1 MTLVAPKTPNAE
13 VVADFGTESPAVI
26 YGFDRVTVW
35 INRPEL
41 PISIARLKNH
51 CADAVGYAEQMAYQ
65 PNWKFRVEIF
75 QPTSRCLRLLAKALG
90 NDVST
95 LLTYVEIVCD
105 VAADSKRQAVRWHN
119 AFLAS
124 AQMSY
129 QRQPVVFFKNT
140 CYYGRRSAGGNRQS
154 NVLAVYADRPSKL
167 QNARPAADLPP
178 CLHIEWRASGS
189 NALASLGI
197 IGLDDLIRFDHQ
209 RFWGLHVRMYQLAK
223 PTALGRLLARASGSD
238 PAVSGT
244 ALRKRAARWAA
255 RNSISG
261 KFVMHNALLET
272 SAPARRLQKIP
283 FSEWLRVTVSS

>member
-1 MTLVAPKTPNAE
+1 MIHVASKKTKVE
-13 VVADFGTESPAVI
+13 VAADFGTEFPAVI

-41 PISIARLKNH
+41 PISFARLKNQ
-51 CADAVGYAEQMAYQ
+51 CADVVGYAEQMAYQ

-105 VAADSKRQAVRWHN
+105 VAADSKHQAVRWRN

-129 QRQPVVFFKNT
+129 QRQPVVFFEST
-140 CYYGRRSAGGNRQS
+140 CYYGRRSAGGNRQN
-154 NVLAVYADRPSKL
+154 NVLAVYADQPSKL
-167 QNARPAADLPP
+167 HNARPVSDLPP
-178 CLHIEWRASGS
+178 CLHIEWRASAS
-189 NALASLGI
+189 TALARLGI
-197 IGLDDLIRFDHQ
+197 ICLDDLIRFDHQ
-209 RFWGLHVRMYQLAK
+209 RFWENHVRMYQLAR
-223 PTALGRLLARASGSD
+223 PTALGRLLARASGSAPD
-238 PAVSGT
+238 VSGI
-244 ALRKRAARWAA
+244 ALRKRAARWTA
-255 RNSISG
+255 RNSILG
-261 KFVMHNALLET
+261 KFVMHNALLEM
-272 SAPARRLQKIP
+272 SVPARRLHKIP